1 MKYEIKFKKKY
12 WNKFQDQPQP
22 VTRQPSY
29 STTAKQYEYD
39 YADIEI
45 ITAPPSGTRHY
56 KQNYEVQVGTKVKN
70 VAVNIE

>member
-1 MKYEIKFKKKY
+1 MKYETKFLKNT
-12 WNKFQDQPQP
+12 NKFQDQPQP

-56 KQNYEVQVGTKVKN
+56 KQNYEVQVGTNVKN

>member
-1 MKYEIKFKKKY
+1 M
-12 WNKFQDQPQP
+12 
-22 VTRQPSY
+22 TRQPSY